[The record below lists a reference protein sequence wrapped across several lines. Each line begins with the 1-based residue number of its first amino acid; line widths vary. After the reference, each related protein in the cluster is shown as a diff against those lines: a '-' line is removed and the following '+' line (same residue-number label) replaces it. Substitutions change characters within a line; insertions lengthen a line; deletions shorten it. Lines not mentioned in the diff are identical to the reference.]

1 MPILKPLR
9 PKFLGSRPIGFKP
22 IGKSLA
28 AALFCA
34 NAALWLGASGF
45 GPQFVEQAEARDGKG
60 RGGHHD
66 DDSDRWRND
75 TEAAQR
81 AAAQAARD
89 AEFAAAKEAAAQ
101 AVANAAAQSA
111 RDAAA
116 QAAKAAADAAA
127 QAAKEAAEQQ
137 KQADKSQGGSDR
149 NNKPDEPRPATP
161 TVDSKPTPAATNSGN
176 DGATQPD
183 ATPSIVSAPTTA
195 TSTNAADPS
204 RRAADPHNS
213 AAPARTLKQLLGGDA
228 KPALRPTATP
238 PPMAPAFEDKTTFKQ
253 RELVVSNLGSK
264 ALARAS
270 ELGFKAAPQTL
281 VAALGLTPVQRLTI
295 PSGMSEK
302 DAYNVLQREAPS
314 AYVGANH
321 VYRIYPAAE
330 TGDSKATDQVIAFDP
345 DGNNRCTGDKC
356 FGRSMIGWK
365 PDHKSCASRVKIGI
379 IDTSFDVAHPAFAG
393 RKFKQGNFLGEG
405 AISSNDWHGT
415 AVLSLLA
422 GSAKSS
428 TPGLVP
434 DAEFF
439 LASAFK
445 TDNEGNASADTF
457 GILNALAWL
466 AALDVRIVNMSF
478 SGPND
483 DLIAKA
489 IANMSGTGVTF
500 VAAAGN
506 RGPNGPASYPA
517 AYPDVIAVT
526 AVNRSLKGYV
536 HANSGNYVDVA
547 QPGVDVWTALP
558 GGREGYRTGTSFAA
572 PFFTGILATLPVARA
587 GRQSKAELLG
597 RLSFKDLGSPG
608 RDPVF
613 GQGLAFAPERCTPG
627 PALVA
632 ERPAPVE
639 SPKMSVGSS
648 SASPSASRPA
658 AAAAAPASA
667 PHAASFGP
675 SGH

>member
-1 MPILKPLR
+1 MLVLAS
-9 PKFLGSRPIGFKP
+9 LG
-22 IGKSLA
+22 
-28 AALFCA
+28 
-34 NAALWLGASGF
+34 LWLGAAGF
-45 GPQFVEQAEARDGKG
+45 DLQLIASAEAKDGHRNRGRD
-60 RGGHHD
+60 RDDGG
-66 DDSDRWRND
+66 SWRND
-75 TEAAQR
+75 ADVAAQ
-81 AAAQAARD
+81 AAAQAARN
-89 AEFAAAKEAAAQ
+89 AELQ
-101 AVANAAAQSA
+101 AA

-116 QAAKAAADAAA
+116 QAAKDAAQAAADRASADAASQQAARDAAARAAADAAKA
-127 QAAKEAAEQQ
+127 AAEQQ
-137 KQADKSQGGSDR
+137 KQAEKSKSDSNGSGKSDDAKPATAD
-149 NNKPDEPRPATP
+149 NKPTTSDSGSASATP
-161 TVDSKPTPAATNSGN
+161 AVAAPVNGEDVTRHVVV
-176 DGATQPD
+176 
-183 ATPSIVSAPTTA
+183 TPSA
-195 TSTNAADPS
+195 
-204 RRAADPHNS
+204 

-228 KPALRPTATP
+228 KPAARPTATP
-238 PPMAPAFEDKTTFKQ
+238 PPMAPAFQDKATFKQ
-253 RELVVSNLGSK
+253 RELVVSNFGPKSLQ
-264 ALARAS
+264 RAA

-281 VAALGLTPVQRLTI
+281 VAALGLSPVQRLTI

-302 DAYNVLQREAPS
+302 DAYSVLQREAPA

-330 TGDSKATDQVIAFDP
+330 TGDSKASDRAIPFDP
-345 DGNNRCTGDKC
+345 DGDNRCSGDKC

-405 AISSNDWHGT
+405 AISGNDWHGT

-422 GSAKSS
+422 GQPKSS

-483 DLIAKA
+483 ELIAKA
-489 IANMSGTGVTF
+489 ISNMSGTGVSF

-517 AYPDVIAVT
+517 AYPEVIAVT

-536 HANSGNYVDVA
+536 HANSGSYVDVA

-587 GRQSKAELLG
+587 GRQPKAELLA

-608 RDPVF
+608 RDPVY

-632 ERPAPVE
+632 ERPAPAE

-658 AAAAAPASA
+658 AAAAAAAASAPASA

-675 SGH
+675 SGQ

>member
-1 MPILKPLR
+1 MLVLAS
-9 PKFLGSRPIGFKP
+9 LG
-22 IGKSLA
+22 
-28 AALFCA
+28 
-34 NAALWLGASGF
+34 LWLGAAGF
-45 GPQFVEQAEARDGKG
+45 DLQLITSAEAKDGHRNRGRD
-60 RGGHHD
+60 RDDGG
-66 DDSDRWRND
+66 SWRND
-75 TEAAQR
+75 ADVAAQ
-81 AAAQAARD
+81 AAAQAARN
-89 AEFAAAKEAAAQ
+89 AELQ
-101 AVANAAAQSA
+101 AA

-116 QAAKAAADAAA
+116 QAAKDAAQAAADAAA
-127 QAAKEAAEQQ
+127 RAASDAAAQAARDAAARAAADAAKAAADQQ
-137 KQADKSQGGSDR
+137 KQADKSKSDSNGSGKSDDA
-149 NNKPDEPRPATP
+149 KPAN
-161 TVDSKPTPAATNSGN
+161 AADTASTNAIQS
-176 DGATQPD
+176 GATQ
-183 ATPSIVSAPTTA
+183 TAPTA
-195 TSTNAADPS
+195 PNPADANYA
-204 RRAADPHNS
+204 RAAKAVPPAA
-213 AAPARTLKQLLGGDA
+213 AAPARTLQQLLSGDA
-228 KPALRPTATP
+228 KQPVARLATP
-238 PPMAPAFEDKTTFKQ
+238 PPMQPAFQDKATFKQ
-253 RELVVSNLGSK
+253 RELIVSNMGAKSLQ
-264 ALARAS
+264 RAA

-281 VAALGLTPVQRLTI
+281 VAALGLSPVQRLTI
-295 PSGMSEK
+295 PSGMSERE
-302 DAYNVLQREAPS
+302 AYNVLQREAPS
-314 AYVGANH
+314 AFVGANH

-330 TGDSKATDQVIAFDP
+330 TGDSKASDRAIPFDP
-345 DGNNRCTGDKC
+345 DGDNRCTGDKC

-405 AISSNDWHGT
+405 AISGNDWHGT

-422 GSAKSS
+422 GQPKSS

-483 DLIAKA
+483 ELIAKA

-517 AYPDVIAVT
+517 AYPEVIAVT

-536 HANSGNYVDVA
+536 HANSGSYVDVA

-587 GRQSKAELLG
+587 GRQPKAELLA

-608 RDPVF
+608 RDPVY

-632 ERPAPVE
+632 ERPAPAE
-639 SPKMSVGSS
+639 IPKMSVCSS
-648 SASPSASRPA
+648 SPSPSASRPA
-658 AAAAAPASA
+658 AAAAAATAAAPASA

-675 SGH
+675 SGQ